1 MQVKGL
7 HVLFFLFSDLCSLER
22 IPIDRWSQL
31 KLVINLILTSCL
43 LV

>member
-7 HVLFFLFSDLCSLER
+7 HFLFFLFSDLRSLER

-31 KLVINLILTSCL
+31 KLVIDLILTSFL